1 MEQMRIKD
9 IIDSA
14 SFINLLKVVRS
25 TMGKDAEDHYLL
37 WDDLSEDQLG
47 EMSMDI
53 YYKLY
58 KRYPIEY
65 LKVLHEESLNII
77 GDISSIIVSRFG
89 ANFKSV
95 YDAYFKTPYKPLENY
110 SMHEKRTPNLTNT
123 ATTESKIITEGESGE
138 YGFNSSESVP
148 STTSKTTSTADADEN
163 ITTTTAT
170 GTEDLER
177 AGNIGT
183 LTTQRMMSEEIEL
196 RKFDYWNMVYD
207 SISGWMCRGLL

>member
-25 TMGKDAEDHYLL
+25 TMGKDVEDHYLL
-37 WDDLSEDQLG
+37 WDELSEDELG
-47 EMSMDI
+47 ELSMDI

-65 LKVLHEESLNII
+65 LKALHEESQNII
-77 GDISSIIVSRFG
+77 VDVSSIIVSRFG

-95 YDAYFKTPYKPLENY
+95 YDAYFKTDYKPLENY

-183 LTTQRMMSEEIEL
+183 LTTQRMMGEEIEL